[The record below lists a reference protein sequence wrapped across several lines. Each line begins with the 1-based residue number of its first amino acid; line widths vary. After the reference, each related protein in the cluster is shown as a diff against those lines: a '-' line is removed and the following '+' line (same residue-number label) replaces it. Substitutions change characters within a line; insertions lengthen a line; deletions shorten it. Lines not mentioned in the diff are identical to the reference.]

1 MRVKNTKAMCLL
13 LEALEIQKCDLALK
27 GDWIII
33 EITRNELAFAINS
46 SDESIQAIYGDSEEW
61 QELNQLI
68 WKQD

>member
-13 LEALEIQKCDLALK
+13 LEALEIKSCDLALK
-27 GDWIII
+27 DDWIII

-46 SDESIQAIYGDSEEW
+46 SDESIQSIYGDSEEW